1 MKSLS
6 IVHIIKVAF
15 VLFRK
20 LLQNFPPSMK
30 NVVCGHFLSLISV
43 FVFDDEIIFQIL
55 NDKHVYFFKS
65 ADY

>member
-1 MKSLS
+1 
-6 IVHIIKVAF
+6 
-15 VLFRK
+15 
-20 LLQNFPPSMK
+20 MK